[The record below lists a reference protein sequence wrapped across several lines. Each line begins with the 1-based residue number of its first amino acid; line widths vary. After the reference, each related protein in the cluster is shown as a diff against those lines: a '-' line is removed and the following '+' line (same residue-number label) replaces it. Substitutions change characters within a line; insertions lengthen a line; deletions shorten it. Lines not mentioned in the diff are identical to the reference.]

1 MAMSAPAPARARAM
15 AVPRSP
21 VPPATSATR
30 SLRSMTGGE
39 YHVGWPVSRVQG
51 PHRALTFR
59 DGWRTLCEE
68 VISLLA
74 CIGAVRKAVHV
85 RRPQRAKLQPLLVRP
100 RLLRTRAPRGVHD
113 VRVDDL
119 GSEPQSTLPRLSGSR
134 AGRAPRALPA
144 LRRRARR
151 SHQSPPAP
159 RGDADPRV
167 PRARHGLRAHPAR
180 PGAARD
186 PPRPRRPEQRL
197 PRIRRA
203 EPHGVGA
210 AAR

>member
-39 YHVGWPVSRVQG
+39 YHVGLARVSGAG

-74 CIGAVRKAVHV
+74 CIGAVRKAVDV
-85 RRPQRAKLQPLLVRP
+85 RRSQGAKLQPLLVRP
-100 RLLRTRAPRGVHD
+100 RLLRARAPRGVHD
-113 VRVDDL
+113 LRVDDL
-119 GSEPQSTLPRLSGSR
+119 GSESQSALPCLSGSGTGC
-134 AGRAPRALPA
+134 AARALPA

-151 SHQSPPAP
+151 SHQSA
-159 RGDADPRV
+159 
-167 PRARHGLRAHPAR
+167 
-180 PGAARD
+180 
-186 PPRPRRPEQRL
+186 
-197 PRIRRA
+197 
-203 EPHGVGA
+203 
-210 AAR
+210 